1 MSNKAF
7 EYYKELP
14 SWAKG
19 VVVIGV
25 LGIGYIIISK
35 LYKGVKEQQKSA
47 DQRRTNQAQ
56 LEEKRNLENLGM
68 RLTYPKSQYKAWAD
82 AIQTQLS
89 GCDPLEHSMTVIG
102 NAIGKLKNDLDFL
115 ELSTAWGVSRTY
127 DQCGWGMGDFTGSFQ
142 QAVND
147 ELRTVEINILNK
159 DLASKGI
166 SYRFN

>member
-1 MSNKAF
+1 MNNKAF

-25 LGIGYIIISK
+25 LGVAFIVGNRI
-35 LYKGVKEQQKSA
+35 YKAIKEQQKNK
-47 DQRRTNQAQ
+47 DQRKTQDEQ
-56 LEEKRNLENLGM
+56 MKEKKNLQDLGM
-68 RLTYPKSQYKAWAD
+68 RLTYPVSQYRAWAD

-89 GCDPLEHSMTVIG
+89 GCDPFERSMSTIG
-102 NAIGKLKNDLDFL
+102 NVIGKLKNDLDFL
-115 ELSTAWGVSRTY
+115 ELSTAWGASRTY

-159 DLASKGI
+159 TLQEKGI
-166 SYRFN
+166 KYRFN